1 MVNLDKL
8 EYKRKELITDF
19 SEEELKRY
27 LELLSNNYYY
37 SFINNDSKQYNNTV
51 KELEEVISIF
61 RSQYSDIKH
70 YINFCLL
77 ATINKILN
85 ENYSSGIEL
94 TIVATSEEDFFSDYP
109 FKNLVDSLEESR
121 ELYFNDIEMEKRIK
135 KLEQENKNLKEQL
148 KDELKK

>member
-1 MVNLDKL
+1 MINLTKL

-19 SEEELKRY
+19 SEEELKQY
-27 LELLSNNYYY
+27 LGILANNYYF
-37 SFINNDSKQYNNTV
+37 SFINNDVKQYNNTV

-61 RSQYSDIKH
+61 VSKYSDIQH

-94 TIVATSEEDFFSDYP
+94 TLLTSEEDYFSENP
-109 FKNLVDSLEESR
+109 FKNLTDSLEASR
-121 ELYFNDIEMEKRIK
+121 KLYFNDIEMEKRIK
-135 KLEQENKNLKEQL
+135 ELEQENKHLKEL
-148 KDELKK
+148 LNNGNL

>member
-1 MVNLDKL
+1 MINLNKL

-19 SEEELKRY
+19 SEEELKQY
-27 LELLSNNYYY
+27 LEILTNNYYY
-37 SFINNDSKQYNNTV
+37 SFINNDYKQFNNTV

-61 RSQYSDIKH
+61 INKYSDIKY

-94 TIVATSEEDFFSDYP
+94 TIVATSEEDFFSENP
-109 FKNLVDSLEESR
+109 FKSLSDSLEESR
-121 ELYFNDIEMEKRIK
+121 KRYYNAVELKAENEKLK
-135 KLEQENKNLKEQL
+135 KENMKLKEQL
-148 KDELKK
+148 KQWI

>member
-94 TIVATSEEDFFSDYP
+94 TMVATSEEDFFSDYP

-121 ELYFNDIEMEKRIK
+121 KLYFNDIEMEKRIK

>member
-1 MVNLDKL
+1 MVNLNKL

-19 SEEELKRY
+19 SKEELKQY
-27 LELLSNNYYY
+27 LEVLTNNYYY
-37 SFINNDSKQYNNTV
+37 SFINNDYKQYNNTV

-61 RSQYSDIKH
+61 TNKYSDIKH

-94 TIVATSEEDFFSDYP
+94 KLVTSEEDYFSENP
-109 FKNLVDSLEESR
+109 FKSLTDSLEESR
-121 ELYFNDIEMEKRIK
+121 KLYFNDVAMEKKIK

-148 KDELKK
+148 KK